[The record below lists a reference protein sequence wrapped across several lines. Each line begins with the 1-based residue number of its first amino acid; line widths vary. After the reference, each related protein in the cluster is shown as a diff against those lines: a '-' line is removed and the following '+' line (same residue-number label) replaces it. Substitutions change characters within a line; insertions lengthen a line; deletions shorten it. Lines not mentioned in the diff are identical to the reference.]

1 MIDYIT
7 ERCCQQLFSK
17 TWANREEGLKFLE
30 SELKRPTQI
39 RSDDQS
45 GLFQAILGAINYT
58 INDKISQVA
67 QRAMSLLIALTSKP
81 GKVSLRGEANNYME
95 NILDALLDRIGDN
108 NARVKEL
115 GENAFFSMANHNAIG
130 VQICVNSLI
139 KGIQGKY
146 FNGKINLI

>member
-17 TWANREEGLKFLE
+17 IWANREEGLKFLE
-30 SELKRPTQI
+30 SELKKPTQI

-67 QRAMSLLIALTSKP
+67 QRSMSLLIALTSKP
-81 GKVSLRGEANNYME
+81 GKVSLRGDANSFVE
-95 NILDALLDRIGDN
+95 NILEALLDRIGDN

-130 VQICVNSLI
+130 VHICVNSLI
-139 KGIQGKY
+139 KGIQGK
-146 FNGKINLI
+146 ILI